1 MDLRKLVLKLSKI
14 KIIAL
19 ALKNNDFLRKTKWKI
34 GKNISIARKNPGV
47 LISNSFCMY
56 YPVRVGTGVNVII
69 TIFDFLKQISTKRFV
84 FFFF

>member
-34 GKNISIARKNPGV
+34 GKNISIARKNPSV
-47 LISNSFCMY
+47 LI
-56 YPVRVGTGVNVII
+56 
-69 TIFDFLKQISTKRFV
+69 
-84 FFFF
+84 